1 MHSSIRFCL
10 FFLFFFVSLTA
21 SFHLL
26 CSQSVCT
33 VASIHYSCNNQAC
46 AYSSYTKHKSIAL
59 TRTVKAICSFK
70 EEKSLAYQLYANTSK
85 RETLGV
91 TKQCGLA
98 LSKTQKNLG
107 SGVEKAQFHLA
118 NVK

>member
-10 FFLFFFVSLTA
+10 FVCLFVSLTA
-21 SFHLL
+21 SFYLL

-70 EEKSLAYQLYANTSK
+70 EEKSLAHQLYANTNK

-98 LSKTQKNLG
+98 LSKNQQT
-107 SGVEKAQFHLA
+107 
-118 NVK
+118 